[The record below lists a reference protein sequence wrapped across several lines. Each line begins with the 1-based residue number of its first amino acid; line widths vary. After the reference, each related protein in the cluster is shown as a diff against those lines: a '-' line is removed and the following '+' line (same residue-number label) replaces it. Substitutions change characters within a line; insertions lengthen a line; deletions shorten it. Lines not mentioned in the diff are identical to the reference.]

1 MDEPSHLTDEDVRFV
16 VETVGAGRSGTARE
30 DVALLRER
38 EDLLDVM
45 LDDDRLVARILGDD
59 QVLVAVSPRFV
70 FSVLLRRVS
79 RDLRERPYTLERTPA
94 ETVAVFDA
102 PQVRRFIAEP
112 RIWTYLVSLLTSFV
126 RAETVTRWVRRG
138 ETYSRRR
145 FNTLSIE
152 DMIALAGLV
161 SAEEARPIFRRIAD
175 IALFTSGVFP
185 DYLRVAAQRGP
196 RASRSRAIPPRVEV
210 YEEHGRRFYRLAAEA
225 ERGPEGRV
233 LEALAEE
240 FPMARKSL
248 EILSDR
254 YLRWTRLRLFQAPG

>member
-1 MDEPSHLTDEDVRFV
+1 MDGASYLTDEDVRFV
-16 VETVGAGRSGTARE
+16 AETVGAGRSGTSPE

-45 LDDDRLVARILGDD
+45 LDDDRLVTRILGDD
-59 QVLVAVSPRFV
+59 QVLVRVSPRFV
-70 FSVLLRRVS
+70 FTVLLRRVS

-102 PQVRRFIAEP
+102 PQVRRFITEP
-112 RIWTYLVSLLTSFV
+112 RIWSYLVSLLTSFV
-126 RAETVTRWVRRG
+126 RSETVTRWVRKG

-152 DMIALAGLV
+152 DMMALAGVV
-161 SAEEARPIFRRIAD
+161 SAEEARLIFRRIAD
-175 IALFTSGVFP
+175 IALFTSGVFS
-185 DYLRVAAQRGP
+185 DYLRVGAQR
-196 RASRSRAIPPRVEV
+196 RASRSRAVPPRLEV

-225 ERGPEGRV
+225 ESGPEGRV
-233 LEALAEE
+233 LEALAQE